1 MLVRTSLCALAIVAA
16 ATPAFAGD
24 HLRVG
29 ANAGR
34 FAARS
39 VSAGAQ
45 PPARLDIA
53 RGLVSLQNS
62 QQQARVR
69 GALPRIQ
76 QAVATQLDHPETLEL
91 RNLRTGRYLNVMVV
105 CGTVDS
111 QSPAGAVESRRFIAR
126 PSVATLETPA
136 NSQSFQQGWK
146 ATGCGF

>member
-1 MLVRTSLCALAIVAA
+1 MFVRTSFCAIAIVAVA
-16 ATPAFAGD
+16 APAFAGD
-24 HLRVG
+24 YLRVG
-29 ANAGR
+29 SNAGR

-69 GALPRIQ
+69 GTLPSIEK
-76 QAVATQLDHPETLEL
+76 AVATQLENPEGLEL

-105 CGTVDS
+105 CGTVDARGA
-111 QSPAGAVESRRFIAR
+111 AGAPESRRFIAR
-126 PSVATLETPA
+126 PSVATLETPT
-136 NSQSFQQGWK
+136 NSESFQRGWK